1 MKQLTVILVSVFLF
15 SQTANAQIVINEG
28 SNKNYSTIADEDGD
42 YEDWIEL
49 YNAGSTTLDLFNYSL
64 TDNLAEPNKWIFPHL
79 TMAPGDYE
87 IIYCSSKNRYASQG
101 FTSVLNTGAFIPTTG
116 WNTHNFTTP
125 FFWDGISN
133 IVINVCSYSNT
144 GYITNSSFNQ
154 SATAYNSTTFAF
166 EDGSPASCFAVNGT
180 TVQQRPN
187 MQINGMPIGVG
198 TIQNSPYDYPAPYGN
213 WYWSSRTQMLI
224 TAAELIAAGITAGNL
239 TSLGFDVVWTDAV
252 LYDYID
258 ISMKAVPDNAMTATF
273 YPAGGNQN
281 HTNFGIAP
289 EGETIYL
296 MTPAATIMSSLN
308 VHTAGYDDS
317 YGCFPDASSTK
328 KIFGTPTPNASNNAS
343 STYNG
348 YLNAPLIS
356 QTSGFYSIPFLV
368 TLTNPNA
375 APSQVRYTTDGSDP
389 TISSTLYTGFPIPVL
404 STTILRAKAF
414 DNDSLPSATS
424 TASYFFG
431 VDHITPIISVITDDA
446 NLYGGAGM
454 FDNWWEDWLKPA
466 HIEYF
471 DSMPSH
477 PLVFSQT
484 AGIMIDGGAGGS
496 RSQPQH
502 SFRVEWAN
510 GVLGGDPINYEV
522 IPDRDGRTEYNT
534 FYLRNGSNQYLNL
547 PYKDA
552 SQVKMMCQETNS
564 YYSTWRPVSVYVNGE
579 YFGLYE
585 LREKYDPQM
594 FEFQDGATPGTIEM
608 VGLSY
613 WYGLVLHATEGNV
626 DNFWNSYNTFLTIDP
641 ASPTFWEDADV
652 HFDMEYYVDYIIGES
667 WMGNVDWPT
676 NNIKIYRSDSTN
688 YAWRF
693 CTIDLELSLQP
704 NGWTDCNSDM
714 IDYMLNQSTSVPY
727 INIWLQGIQNDEFKN
742 YFINRYADIMNTA
755 YLPDHLVETEQGI
768 FDQVYPEMDNQYAKW
783 GDPFNVPGQMTDFY
797 NRHIQFQN
805 ELMCRGDQVRDDIQ
819 NGFGLP
825 QQVDVTLNV
834 FPANAGKIQISTI
847 TPETYPWNGIYFDG
861 VPIQVEAIHN
871 WGWLFSHWGPDPLI
885 ADEFNDTFLDTLTNG
900 TANFTA
906 YFVEDLSAING
917 TDHTDFLIYPS
928 PASEEVFLVSQN
940 GVTFENAN
948 YEIVDIHGNIV
959 QQGSLEA
966 GSDKQTI
973 GISNLM
979 SGIYFVRLLSGNEI
993 VNLRFVKS

>member
-1 MKQLTVILVSVFLF
+1 MKHLPGILVSVFLC
-15 SQTANAQIVINEG
+15 SQTVNAQIIINEG
-28 SNKNYSTIADEDGD
+28 CNKNYSNLADEDGD

-49 YNAGSTTLDLFNYSL
+49 YNAGSTTLDLFNYAL
-64 TDNLAEPNKWIFPHL
+64 TDNIAEPNKWVFPHL

-87 IIYCSSKNRYASQG
+87 IIYCSSKDRYATQG
-101 FTSVLNTGAFIPTTG
+101 FTTVINTGAFIPTTG

-125 FFWDGISN
+125 FFWDGVSN
-133 IVINVCSYSNT
+133 LVIDVCSYSGA

-166 EDGSPASCFAVNGT
+166 NDGNNASCYAVNGT

-187 MQINGMPIGVG
+187 MQINGMPIGSG

-213 WYWSSRTQMLI
+213 WYWSSRTQMMI
-224 TAAELIAAGITAGNL
+224 TAAELTAAGITAGNL
-239 TSLGFDVVWTDAV
+239 TSLAFDVVWTDPV
-252 LYDYID
+252 LYDYIEV
-258 ISMKAVPDNAMTATF
+258 SMKAVTENTMTATF
-273 YPAGGNQN
+273 FPNSGNLN
-281 HTNFGIAP
+281 HTNFGIAAD
-289 EGETIYL
+289 GETIYL

-317 YGCFPDASSTK
+317 YGCFPDGSSTK
-328 KIFGTPTPNASNNAS
+328 KLFGTPTPNASNNS
-343 STYNG
+343 STTYNG
-348 YLNAPLIS
+348 YLNPPLIS
-356 QTSGFYSIPFLV
+356 QASGFFLAPFSV
-368 TLTNPNA
+368 TLTNPNGS
-375 APSQVRYTTDGSDP
+375 PSNIHYTTDGSDP
-389 TISSTLYTGFPIPVL
+389 TLSSAIYNGTPITVIT
-404 STTILRAKAF
+404 SSAVRAKVF
-414 DNDSLPSATS
+414 DNDSLPSPTAS
-424 TASYFFG
+424 ASYFLG
-431 VDHITPIISVITDDA
+431 VDHVTPIISVITDDA

-484 AGIMIDGGAGGS
+484 AGIQIDGGAGGS

-502 SFRVEWAN
+502 SFRIEWAN
-510 GVLGGDPINYEV
+510 GVLGGDPINHEV

-534 FYLRNGSNQYLNL
+534 FYLRNGSNQYLTL

-564 YYSTWRPVSVYVNGE
+564 YYSTWRPVSVYINGD

-585 LREKYDPQM
+585 LREKYDAQM
-594 FEFQDGATPGTIEM
+594 FEYQDGATPGTIEM

-613 WYGLVLHATEGNV
+613 WYGLVLRATEGDV

-641 ASPTFWEDADV
+641 ATPTFWEEADV

-676 NNIKIYRSDSTN
+676 NNIKIYRSDSTD

-704 NGWTDCNSDM
+704 NGWTDCNTDM
-714 IDYMLNQSTSVPY
+714 INYMLGQSTSTPY
-727 INIWLQGIQNDEFKN
+727 INIWLQGIQNDQFKN
-742 YFINRYADIMNTA
+742 YFINRYADVMNTA
-755 YLPDHLVETEQGI
+755 YLPDRLIETEQGI

-783 GDPFNVPGQMTDFY
+783 GDPWNVPGQMTDFY

-805 ELMCRGDQVRDDIQ
+805 ELLCRGDQVRDDIE

-825 QQVDVTLNV
+825 QQVDVTLDV

-847 TPETYPWNGIYFDG
+847 TPEVYPWNGIYFDG

-871 WGWLFSHWGPDPLI
+871 WGWLFSHWGTDPLI
-885 ADEFNDTFLDTLTNG
+885 TDEFNDTFLDTLTNA

-917 TDHTDFLIYPS
+917 TDHTDFMIYPS

-948 YEIVDIHGNIV
+948 YEIVDINGNIV

-973 GISNLM
+973 GVSDLS
-979 SGIYFVRLLSGNEI
+979 SGIYFVRLLSGNEL